1 MTISSRRA
9 RRTTRLGKRAALSLP
24 VALLALTIM
33 APAYADGDAGAN
45 DAAVA
50 NEAQADKPEPKP
62 EPEVKPEEPKPAP
75 EVKPEEPKPAPEQ
88 KPEEPKPAA
97 EPKADPKE
105 AAPAGDGAEDS
116 AQQVKSAPAETEKAD
131 KGDKDVVEEDKDAKD
146 DVVEAAA
153 PAPNKKVV
161 VCKYVGTPPGTP
173 HHIIVVSKSAIKDW
187 DGETFPWTFVDAQ
200 DSVAIRYAVGNE
212 QPGNEQ
218 LVNCPG
224 FDPGDPD
231 PDPIVVDAPDLDV
244 IDPCGPNNAEYEA
257 LAATD
262 EFGVTVNDDGSVTL
276 TAKTGFVFDGDE
288 PTFTYPAPVDTNVAC
303 PDDDSKKIVVC
314 KYVGT
319 PPGVPHH
326 IIVVSENAALAQG
339 WDGKFPGIFADAQDS
354 IAIRYA
360 VGNEQPGNEELVNC
374 PLEEIDP
381 PTLEPVDPC
390 GPDNIAFPEIFDTD
404 EYTVGVTGDGDV
416 TLSALPGFEFPG
428 GESSLTFLLPD
439 DSNEPCPVE
448 RQLVACVYADDA
460 AGDEIELALAPLGE
474 VVLVDEVD
482 AFNAGFTG
490 VLPYEYMSGSDI
502 VELRQYL
509 EPGQTLADFDAEEL
523 CGEVGGIVCDAT
535 DPDAVD
541 ENGDPCVPDETDV
554 CDEVGA
560 TADTADDCGEVG
572 GIVEDSPSPAAAPVA
587 DVLPNTGGPLA
598 LLAPLGALMVL
609 VGAGLVMV
617 RRPHSA

>member
-24 VALLALTIM
+24 VALLALTVM

-62 EPEVKPEEPKPAP
+62 APEVKPEEPKPAP
-75 EVKPEEPKPAPEQ
+75 EVKPEEPKAAPEQ
-88 KPEEPKPAA
+88 KPEPAA

-105 AAPAGDGAEDS
+105 AAPAGDGAKDS
-116 AQQVKSAPAETEKAD
+116 AQEVKPTPAAAANENANENAD
-131 KGDKDVVEEDKDAKD
+131 KDKPG
-146 DVVEAAA
+146 EAADD
-153 PAPNKKVV
+153 KKVV
-161 VCKYVGTPPGTP
+161 VCKYVGAPPGTP
-173 HHIIVVSKSAIKDW
+173 DHIIVVNKSAIKDW
-187 DGETFPWTFVDAQ
+187 NGTTFPWTFADAQ
-200 DSVAIRYAVGNE
+200 DSVAIRYANGNE
-212 QPGNEQ
+212 QPGDEE

-224 FDPGDPD
+224 FEPGDPEPELID
-231 PDPIVVDAPDLDV
+231 PPTLDPT
-244 IDPCGPNNAEYEA
+244 DPCGPRNIVFPA
-257 LAATD
+257 LADTNK
-262 EFGVTVNDDGSVTL
+262 FTVTVLGNGDVRL
-276 TAKTGFVFDGDE
+276 TAKEGYEFEGGE
-288 PTFTYPAPVDTNVAC
+288 STFTYLLPADSGVLCAAA
-303 PDDDSKKIVVC
+303 DDKKVVVC
-314 KYVGT
+314 KYVGA
-319 PPGVPHH
+319 PPGTPDH
-326 IIVVSENAALAQG
+326 IIVVSAATLLNQG
-339 WDGKFPGIFADAQDS
+339 WDGETFPFTFPDAQDS

-360 VGNEQPGNEELVNC
+360 VGNEQPGDEELVNC
-374 PLEEIDP
+374 PGGNEEITP
-381 PTLEPVDPC
+381 PELEPNDPC
-390 GPDNIAFPEIFDTD
+390 GPDNIAFPEVSATD

-416 TLSALPGFEFPG
+416 TLTALPGFEFPG

-460 AGDEIELALAPLGE
+460 AGEEIELALAPLGE
-474 VVLVDEVD
+474 VVLVDEATAITNGYVPD
-482 AFNAGFTG
+482 GA
-490 VLPYEYMSGSDI
+490 LPYEYMSGSDI